1 MNDKELYT
9 CPVCA
14 KVRKTATKT
23 FQKSPI
29 RSNREYANYK
39 ISLTITSFTKRK
51 YKCMGVQPSG
61 TPYMITQPGSS
72 FYIVNPSNQ
81 FWVAMDSK
89 LH

>member
-1 MNDKELYT
+1 
-9 CPVCA
+9 
-14 KVRKTATKT
+14 
-23 FQKSPI
+23 
-29 RSNREYANYK
+29 
-39 ISLTITSFTKRK
+39 
-51 YKCMGVQPSG
+51 MGVQPSG